1 MIPYY
6 RRNLYVLALTSF
18 LAGVSW
24 NQVIPFLPLYLNEL
38 GTTPETVTFWSGL
51 VFSMHFA
58 SALIMMPIWGRMSD
72 RFGRKPM
79 AVRAGVSLSL
89 IYFLMSIVQAP
100 WQLAVCRFLNG
111 ALTGFIPMS
120 TALLAS
126 NSPKQY
132 AGRYMAG
139 IQTAVAAG
147 NMLGPALGAAMAG
160 VFGIRGAMRVSSAA
174 VLVSA
179 LLVALLVEERHKPK
193 GITERSTILDDMKLA
208 WQSPTLWVVLFIN
221 IVATIG
227 MVGIQPILALHIEDL
242 VTRNPSA
249 WYAGMRES
257 IVAAAFML
265 PAIAVVLTAARWV
278 RMSETRGVYRV
289 VFLSLVGSGVSCIL
303 LGLTGHIF
311 VFMALFFVNGLFI
324 AALRPVAAAII
335 ATEVDKEFHGRAFG
349 MQTSAQTLG
358 GLVGPISSGVIAGFL
373 GNSAVFIVVGSV
385 LVLSIFV
392 LRKHLLHEARPVE
405 QSG

>member
-1 MIPYY
+1 
-6 RRNLYVLALTSF
+6 
-18 LAGVSW
+18 
-24 NQVIPFLPLYLNEL
+24 
-38 GTTPETVTFWSGL
+38 
-51 VFSMHFA
+51 
-58 SALIMMPIWGRMSD
+58 
-72 RFGRKPM
+72 
-79 AVRAGVSLSL
+79 
-89 IYFLMSIVQAP
+89 
-100 WQLAVCRFLNG
+100 
-111 ALTGFIPMS
+111 
-120 TALLAS
+120 
-126 NSPKQY
+126 
-132 AGRYMAG
+132 
-139 IQTAVAAG
+139 
-147 NMLGPALGAAMAG
+147 
-160 VFGIRGAMRVSSAA
+160 
-174 VLVSA
+174 
-179 LLVALLVEERHKPK
+179 
-193 GITERSTILDDMKLA
+193 
-208 WQSPTLWVVLFIN
+208 
-221 IVATIG
+221 
-227 MVGIQPILALHIEDL
+227 
-242 VTRNPSA
+242 
-249 WYAGMRES
+249 
-257 IVAAAFML
+257 ML